1 MARDVGKKKLQ
12 KELRDLHACP
22 PPNCPRVTVLEKVR
36 KRRRCSLSRPPC
48 SCRPCRPPPQNL
60 YDFYALLQGPDGTVY
75 EGGFYVAKLRFPQ
88 EYPYKPPAVLMLTPS
103 GRFAVNSRLCL
114 SMSDFHPETWNPM
127 WTVGAIITGLLSFMT
142 GSDST
147 TGSVDTTDDE
157 KRALAAASVE
167 WNLANAQTKALFPDL
182 REIAQA
188 AAAKRQAASAGP
200 AAPVDTAAARRQE
213 LFGAAEPRDGGAEEH
228 EAVRLAREAL
238 GTAAP
243 DAAVSTLRAAL
254 GNADG
259 GAHAAALVRLLLH
272 AYLALGEFDAAV
284 EAMDAHAQ
292 VLASWPHVAALRA
305 CCATASAAKRDGNA
319 AFAAQRFSDAA
330 VCYTSGGEA
339 VLVATGVSCALFA
352 ANLAAVAAATHDI
365 AATVAHAR
373 AALAVHGGHV
383 KARRRLADALNS
395 EGQFEEAATHY
406 LALLELFPTDAGLK
420 AQADTARSKA
430 AVASP

>member
-1 MARDVGKKKLQ
+1 M
-12 KELRDLHACP
+12 
-22 PPNCPRVTVLEKVR
+22 
-36 KRRRCSLSRPPC
+36 
-48 SCRPCRPPPQNL
+48 
-60 YDFYALLQGPDGTVY
+60 
-75 EGGFYVAKLRFPQ
+75 AKLRFPQ
-88 EYPYKPPAVLMLTPS
+88 EYPYKPPSVLLLTPS

-142 GSDST
+142 GTDAT
-147 TGSVDTTDDE
+147 TGSVETTDDE

-182 REIAQA
+182 REIAEAAAVKRQA
-188 AAAKRQAASAGP
+188 AAAVP
-200 AAPVDTAAARRQE
+200 AEPVDTAAARREE
-213 LFGAAEPRDGGAEEH
+213 LLGAAEPRDGGAEEH
-228 EAVRLAREAL
+228 EAVRLATEAL
-238 GTAAP
+238 GAAAP
-243 DAAVSTLRAAL
+243 DAAVATLRTAL

-259 GAHAAALVRLLLH
+259 IAHASALARLLLH

-284 EAMDAHAQ
+284 EAMESHGQA
-292 VLASWPHVAALRA
+292 LATCPHVASLRS

-330 VCYTSGGEA
+330 ACYTAGGEA
-339 VLVATGVSCALFA
+339 VLAATGVSCALFA
-352 ANLAAVAAATHDI
+352 ANLAAVAAATHD
-365 AATVAHAR
+365 TVATITHAR

-383 KARRRLADALNS
+383 KARRRLADALTA

-430 AVASP
+430 ALAAP